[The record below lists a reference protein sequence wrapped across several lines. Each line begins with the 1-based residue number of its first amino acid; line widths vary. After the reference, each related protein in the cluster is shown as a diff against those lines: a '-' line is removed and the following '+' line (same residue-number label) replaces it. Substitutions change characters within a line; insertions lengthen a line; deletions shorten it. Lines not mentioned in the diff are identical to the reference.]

1 MTACSMTGFARG
13 EGSDDRIRWTWEA
26 RSVNGKSLDARLR
39 IPSGWERL
47 DPIVR
52 KSLQEGFKRGN
63 FTINLDIRPIGGK
76 GAVRINEGLLDDLV
90 ARCEAFGERPRL
102 DTLLT
107 VRGVVEAAE
116 EDDSDLSSDDE
127 RIAAIEA
134 TLTETLARLAE
145 ARSEEGGRIASVLR
159 DHLGEIETLVEEAET
174 CADAMPEAIR
184 NRIMAQLDELLPKD
198 GALASERLAQ
208 EAAVL
213 AVKADVREELDRLK
227 AHIEGARDLL
237 REGTGIGR
245 RFDFLCQEFNREA
258 NTLASKSAALDLTR
272 IGLNLKACIDRLR
285 EQVQN
290 LE

>member
-13 EGSDDRIRWTWEA
+13 EGADDRIRWTWEA

-47 DPIVR
+47 DPTVR
-52 KSLQEGFKRGN
+52 KTLQATFKRGN
-63 FTINLDIRPIGGK
+63 FSINLDIRPVGGK
-76 GAVRINEGLLDDLV
+76 SSIRVNEALLDDLI
-90 ARCEAFGERPRL
+90 ARCEAYGERPRL
-102 DTLLT
+102 DALLA

-116 EDDSDLSSDDE
+116 QDDGELSADDD
-127 RIAAIEA
+127 RIALIE
-134 TLTETLARLAE
+134 ETLRETLDRLAE
-145 ARSEEGGRIASVLR
+145 ARAEEGGRIASVLR
-159 DHLGEIETLVEEAET
+159 DHLGEIETLVEEAEN
-174 CADAMPEAIR
+174 CAEAMPPAIR
-184 NRIMAQLDELLPKD
+184 DRIAAQLDELLPGD
-198 GALASERLAQ
+198 GALPSERLAQ

-227 AHIEGARDLL
+227 AHIEAARDLL